1 MYNSF
6 GRVQKSI
13 FLEEIAE
20 SAENDQVDGR
30 VGQTA
35 DSDYS
40 KFIID
45 GKQFQFKGEAYFK
58 LLIQNSTGREI
69 VRAAFSVEQFKVF
82 LGFLK
87 AMAKQKSQVSKEF
100 LEIPQLEF
108 DIENV
113 QRVFKIIQETK
124 IHQQM
129 NFLQTYLN
137 KWKKE
142 YQDYYTKVTNNQR
155 TVTITTIKDK
165 MENIEQKIKR
175 LPINENN
182 IHQVYIGLEKNNNF
196 LENENNQTKIRNIIQ
211 THFRY
216 QLKELIGKG
225 AYGLV
230 YAIDLDH
237 NQNQAIKIQINQS
250 SNAAEFKKCEELQ
263 NYALQSLDGDILHFF
278 KCFQIQDSHSK
289 EILDFFIMERGE
301 KNLKQLTQQTSTKN
315 NMNSQN
321 EFHHYWNKQEIRNL
335 FMGIMRNVSFLHS
348 YNYYHRDIKY
358 DNIIKKRQTYYL
370 IDFNVSEKIEQVLPL
385 AVKLDKAKD
394 KATLRKQDTLSGT
407 PGYLTPQWDM
417 KYQETKLLKKDPNKK
432 FNKSDWMGIHD
443 PFKSD
448 IYSMGVVFVQFLNN
462 VKVAQYDGFEKF
474 LPSKDPKRAYPLA
487 SQVSN
492 ILLQKEEIKVNQ
504 YFTQTHQF
512 LMNDQIYEV
521 ENLLVAMLESKETD
535 RISTLKLSLICQ
547 LYFIVINNFINLY
560 SEYFPPEEYPKISES
575 LIRPGAVIEQK
586 DRELKT
592 IIYKFKNQEY
602 KGHYICKVNEKNQ
615 KEFIRQGYGELYEV
629 DPNNPNIK
637 QLIYNGSWDKDL
649 PHGEGKYNF
658 FQGNYSYIG
667 EFYYGVF
674 YGKGTI
680 YYNNPVGDAVVM
692 RDAIKNS
699 TLNNSL
705 YLNQNNLL
713 NNIQTNNQGQNA
725 NVSTQH
731 SQNTLGLSA
740 VMVKSLFNY
749 GINNKL
755 HQQQQQTFAPYVI
768 YSGVFYNFI
777 LKDWLIES
785 GNIQEENCK
794 YQIRLNANR
803 NEQPIYVTILNQ
815 GKMRIIEMTIKSFK
829 EYGQYIYIFQNQK
842 FDQYELNLI
851 QDDCANAYSEG
862 IIYGTFNNV
871 NIFFENIKNKPS
883 LTIKDY
889 IELIKFVKR
898 VDQINFDFVKREEQG
913 NVNFISELLKD
924 EVVKQAIRECKIMKR
939 VKQIEIEN
947 VKEIIKEF
955 PFLQEL
961 DLSGFNDGQIVE
973 VGLAIQQSQQQNRS
987 VNLISLVIND
997 YQQPLKEQFLFDSD
1011 YFGCI
1016 TQLDFSNSPLLTHQC
1031 LIKLFN
1037 LKGTRNLKS
1046 LNIEYCS
1053 LIQDEFF
1060 EEWNALNK
1068 IKSQNQKG
1076 LFDNK
1081 ISAYGYLNSAN
1092 QCQNLESLNISG
1104 LKFNKP
1110 QTLQNFLLKCTHLQ
1124 SLQELIMS
1132 DVDCLSDIL
1141 LKAAFKNSK
1150 IFNKNLQ
1157 RVSIQFNRQF
1167 SKFHQELSY
1176 KAFKYLSSPKLEKIQ
1191 YINMSDCYLFNK
1203 EKYNPSYFRKLKI
1216 PKNINFLD
1224 ISNCGD
1230 MNQVCLDFLAGLQNN
1245 NYIIDQYK
1253 FSLDQINISFCSCFQ
1268 RKQILQYLN
1277 SIVIYYDSSQKYNSL
1292 DKDFFLTLLNQG
1304 KKIFFETEMIDR
1316 IEQELLDIF
1325 ELYKD
1330 QEKINSQIYINDQ
1343 LIPIQKY
1350 RIKNSKTFNEIQL
1363 LDIPLKIEVKGS
1375 ISKLIRHEKFQEKT
1389 ELNLSHMTNIG
1400 TEIIDSLVISDYCS
1414 KLRVLDLSNSIITDQ
1429 DIYLFC
1435 NNGQF
1440 QIQNLIFDN
1449 CFYITEKGINQILT
1463 AKNNLSLVTLQMK
1476 GVYRNL
1482 GCIQL
1487 YDVNERQIQLILDRV
1502 QITYSKNQTETFKY
1516 CDVIQNYLKTHSKYF
1531 EKMRIQVLRHKI
1543 LKIFNSALI
1552 NYPNVN
1558 TLQIDFLSEPLA
1570 SCKTDQKHKSVD
1582 LIIQL
1587 ISKLVRIH
1595 HLVLTFD
1602 QEFVTFLIGQQAKND
1617 LIARQHSW
1625 VQKLSQEIER
1635 LSSIRSI
1642 HLKQEWTQNCTNQIL
1657 SEDQIENFYLYLF
1670 QSMKEF
1676 KTTKLSF
1683 KLNMSQYMW
1692 NLLKKQKLTDL
1703 CVKKVCDS
1711 LDQFKNLECLTL
1723 HLAAWGHQNNN
1734 ITNNSVTKIID
1745 FIKSRS
1751 NFKKINLNLAY
1762 WASKNL
1768 NIDIS
1773 QLQPLFQ
1780 AIQKQENLTDLQ
1792 LNLAGWGQNIKV
1804 NNDTVKNIFSGIT
1817 TLSAITSFNL
1827 NVSDWSDLSYLSQIE
1842 ILDFTERSFQKL
1854 SDLSLNLSN
1863 WSSTE
1868 ICINTNVIEKI
1879 CQLLKNKREIRSL
1892 SLDLSAS
1899 IYGNNTQINATDLK
1913 EFADCIEQL
1922 ILLENLELIL
1932 NGWSDEINISAVTQL
1947 TQAIT
1952 SLSSLRKIHLSLQN
1966 WPQFNEGIGK
1976 GLQSIEGFNSQSQQ
1990 ETQRL
1995 KERELSLF
2003 LKTSQDQME
2012 GDEND
2017 LKKLIRNIQQL
2028 VTLPEK
2034 KFNFQGWGTIHD
2046 NISKLIEN
2054 TQIETLYMPS
2064 YQTTE
2069 KVAKSLK

>member
-20 SAENDQVDGR
+20 SVENDQFEGR
-30 VGQTA
+30 IGQTA

-45 GKQFQFKGEAYFK
+45 GKQFSFKGEAYFK
-58 LLIQNSTGREI
+58 LLIQNTTGREI

-87 AMAKQKSQVSKEF
+87 VMAKSKNQISKEF
-100 LEIPQLEF
+100 LEIPQTEF
-108 DIENV
+108 NLENV
-113 QRVFKIIQETK
+113 QKVFKIIQETK

-129 NFLQTYLN
+129 DFLQKFLI

-142 YQDYYTKVTNNQR
+142 YQDYYTKVTNNQK

-165 MENIEQKIKR
+165 MENIEQKIKK
-175 LPINENN
+175 LPLNENK
-182 IHQVYIGLEKNNNF
+182 IHQIYIGLEKNNNF
-196 LENENNQTKIRNIIQ
+196 LEDEKNQTKIRNIIQ
-211 THFRY
+211 NQFRY

-278 KCFQIQDSHSK
+278 KCFQIQDSYSK

-301 KNLKQLTQQTSTKN
+301 KNLKELTQQSNTKN
-315 NMNSQN
+315 NMNGQN

-385 AVKLDKAKD
+385 AVKLEKAKD
-394 KATLRKQDTLSGT
+394 KATLRKQDSLSGT

-417 KYQETKLLKKDPNKK
+417 KYQEIKAQKKDPSKKINKND
-432 FNKSDWMGIHD
+432 FMGIHD

-462 VKVAQYDGFEKF
+462 VKVAQYDGFERF
-474 LPSKDPKRAYPLA
+474 QPSKDQKRAYPLA
-487 SQVSN
+487 SQVSE
-492 ILLQKEEIKVNQ
+492 ILLQKEDIKVNQ

-521 ENLLVAMLESKETD
+521 ENLLVSMLESKETD

-629 DPNNPNIK
+629 DPNNPNLK
-637 QLIYNGSWDKDL
+637 QLIYNGTWDKDL

-699 TLNNSL
+699 SLNNSQF
-705 YLNQNNLL
+705 LNQNNLH
-713 NNIQTNNQGQNA
+713 NNIQGQNNNA
-725 NVSTQH
+725 STHH

-749 GINNKL
+749 AVNNKL
-755 HQQQQQTFAPYVI
+755 HQQQQQTFSPYVI

-777 LKDWLIES
+777 LKDWLVAS
-785 GNIQEENCK
+785 RNIQEENCK

-803 NEQPIYVTILNQ
+803 NQQPIYVTILNQ

-851 QDDCANAYSEG
+851 QDDCVNSYSEG
-862 IIYGTFNNV
+862 LIYGTFNNV
-871 NIFFENIKNKPS
+871 NIFFEHIKSKPS

-889 IELIKFVKR
+889 IELVKFVKR

-939 VKQIEIEN
+939 VKQIELQN

-961 DLSGFNDGQIVE
+961 DLSGFEDGQIVE
-973 VGLAIQQSQQQNRS
+973 VGHAIQQSQQKNRNATVTS
-987 VNLISLVIND
+987 LIIND
-997 YQQPLKEQFLFDSD
+997 YQPGSLQSLFDSD

-1016 TQLDFSNSPLLTHQC
+1016 TQLDFSNSPLLSHQC
-1031 LIKLFN
+1031 LIKLFK
-1037 LKGTRNLKS
+1037 LKGTRNLKK
-1046 LNIEYCS
+1046 LNVEYCS
-1053 LIQDEFF
+1053 QISDKFL

-1068 IKSQNQKG
+1068 MKNQSQKG
-1076 LFDNK
+1076 SFDSK
-1081 ISAYGYLNSAN
+1081 ISSYGYLNSAN

-1104 LKFNKP
+1104 LKFDNP
-1110 QTLQNFLLKCTHLQ
+1110 QTLQNFLQKCTHLQ

-1141 LKAAFKNSK
+1141 LKAAFKESK

-1167 SKFHQELSY
+1167 NKFHQELSY
-1176 KAFKYLSSPKLEKIQ
+1176 KAFKYLSSPKLEKISF
-1191 YINMSDCYLFNK
+1191 INMSDCDLFNK
-1203 EKYNPSYFRKLKI
+1203 EKYNPSYFRKLKV

-1224 ISNCGD
+1224 LSNCGEI
-1230 MNQVCLDFLAGLQNN
+1230 NQVCLDFLAGLQNN

-1253 FSLDQINISFCSCFQ
+1253 FSLNQINSSFCTYFQ
-1268 RKQILQYLN
+1268 RKQILSYLN
-1277 SIVIYYDSSQKYNSL
+1277 SIVIYYDPSQKYNNL
-1292 DKDFFLTLLNQG
+1292 DEDFFLTLLRQQ

-1316 IEQELLDIF
+1316 IEQELLSIL
-1325 ELYKD
+1325 EQY
-1330 QEKINSQIYINDQ
+1330 QSNENNNSQIYINDQ

-1350 RIKNSKTFNEIQL
+1350 RIKNSKIFNEIQL

-1389 ELNLSHMTNIG
+1389 ELNLSHMVNVG

-1414 KLRVLDLSNSIITDQ
+1414 NLRIVDLSNSIITDQ

-1449 CFYITEKGINQILT
+1449 CFYITEKGINLILT
-1463 AKNNLSLVTLQMK
+1463 AKNNLSLLTLQMK

-1482 GCIQL
+1482 GCISL

-1502 QITYSKNQTETFKY
+1502 QITYSKNQSEAFKY
-1516 CDVIQNYLKTHSKYF
+1516 CEVIENYLKTHSKYF
-1531 EKMRIQVLRHKI
+1531 EKMRIQVLHHKI
-1543 LKIFNSALI
+1543 LKIFNSVQI

-1558 TLQIDFLSEPLA
+1558 TLQINFLSEPLA
-1570 SCKTDQKHKSVD
+1570 SCKLQQKQKSVD

-1587 ISKLVRIH
+1587 ISKLLRIH

-1602 QEFVTFLIGQQAKND
+1602 QEFVTFLIGQQTKCD
-1617 LIARQHSW
+1617 MMGRQQTW
-1625 VQKLSQEIER
+1625 VQRLSQEIEK
-1635 LSSIRSI
+1635 LSCIRSI

-1657 SEDQIENFYLYLF
+1657 SEDQIENFYLFLF

-1692 NLLKKQKLTDL
+1692 NLLKKQKLTDN
-1703 CVKKVCDS
+1703 CVQKVCNS
-1711 LDQFKNLECLTL
+1711 LDKFKNLECLTL
-1723 HLAAWGHQNNN
+1723 HLAGWGHQNNN
-1734 ITNNSVTKIID
+1734 ITNASIYNIVQL
-1745 FIKSRS
+1745 IKSRQ
-1751 NFKKINLNLAY
+1751 NFKKINLNLSY

-1768 NIDIS
+1768 NIDIKY
-1773 QLQPLFQ
+1773 LQIMFI
-1780 AIQKQENLTDLQ
+1780 AIQMQKNLTDLQ

-1804 NNDTVKNIFSGIT
+1804 NNNTVKQIFSSIT

-1842 ILDFTERSFQKL
+1842 IIDFTERSFQNL

-1868 ICINTNVIEKI
+1868 ICINSNVIEKI
-1879 CQLLKNKREIRSL
+1879 CQLLKNKKEIRSL

-1913 EFADCIEQL
+1913 QLADCIEQL
-1922 ILLENLELIL
+1922 ILLDNLELVL

-1966 WPQFNEGIGK
+1966 WPQFNEGINK
-1976 GLQSIEGFNSQSQQ
+1976 GLQSIEGFNQQ
-1990 ETQRL
+1990 GEQLTQRL
-1995 KERELSLF
+1995 KERELSFF

-2028 VTLPEK
+2028 VTLPAK
-2034 KFNFQGWGTIHD
+2034 KFNFQGWGSIHD

-2054 TQIETLYMPS
+2054 TQIETLYIPS

-2069 KVAKSLK
+2069 KTAKSLK

>member
-1 MYNSF
+1 MYNIP

-13 FLEEIAE
+13 FLEEIDE
-20 SAENDQVDGR
+20 SVENDQFGCR
-30 VGQTA
+30 IAQTA

-45 GKQFQFKGEAYFK
+45 GKQFSFKGEAYFK

-69 VRAAFSVEQFKVF
+69 VKAAFSVEQFAVF

-100 LEIPQLEF
+100 LEIPQSVF
-108 DIENV
+108 NIENV
-113 QRVFKIIQETK
+113 QKVFKIIQETK

-129 NFLQTYLN
+129 DFLQKFLI

-142 YQDYYTKVTNNQR
+142 YQDYYIKVTNNQKS
-155 TVTITTIKDK
+155 VTITTVKDK
-165 MENIEQKIKR
+165 MENIEQKIKK
-175 LPINENN
+175 LPRNENN
-182 IHQVYIGLEKNNNF
+182 IHQIYIGLEKNKDF

-211 THFRY
+211 NQFRY

-278 KCFQIQDSHSK
+278 KCFQIQDSYSK

-301 KNLKQLTQQTSTKN
+301 KNLKQLTQQANIKN
-315 NMNSQN
+315 NMNGQN

-385 AVKLDKAKD
+385 AVKLEKAKD
-394 KATLRKQDTLSGT
+394 KATLRKQDVLSGT

-417 KYQETKLLKKDPNKK
+417 KYQEIKAQKKDPNKK
-432 FNKSDWMGIHD
+432 FNKNEWMGIHD

-448 IYSMGVVFVQFLNN
+448 IYSMGVVFLQFLNN

-474 LPSKDPKRAYPLA
+474 NPSKDQKLAYPLA

-492 ILLQKEEIKVNQ
+492 ILLQKEDIKVNQ

-575 LIRPGAVIEQK
+575 LIKPGAVIEQK

-602 KGHYICKVNEKNQ
+602 KGHYLCKVNEKNQ

-629 DPNNPNIK
+629 DPSNPNLK
-637 QLIYNGSWDKDL
+637 QLIYNGTWDKDL

-674 YGKGTI
+674 YGQGTI
-680 YYNNPVGDAVVM
+680 YYNNPVGDAVLM
-692 RDAIKNS
+692 KDAIKNS
-699 TLNNSL
+699 TLNNSQ
-705 YLNQNNLL
+705 YLNNNLI
-713 NNIQTNNQGQNA
+713 NNIQNNNQGQNNNA
-725 NVSTQH
+725 SSHQ

-749 GINNKL
+749 GVNNKL
-755 HQQQQQTFAPYVI
+755 HQQQQQTFSPYVI
-768 YSGVFYNFI
+768 YSGIFYNFI
-777 LKDWLIES
+777 LKDWLVAS

-829 EYGQYIYIFQNQK
+829 EYGQYIFIFQNQK

-851 QDDCANAYSEG
+851 QDDCANSYSEG
-862 IIYGTFNNV
+862 LIYGTFNNV

-883 LTIKDY
+883 FTIKDY

-898 VDQINFDFVKREEQG
+898 VDQINFDFVKREEQD

-924 EVVKQAIRECKIMKR
+924 EIVKQAIRECKVMKR
-939 VKQIEIEN
+939 VKQIELQN

-961 DLSGFNDGQIVE
+961 DLSGFEDGQIVE
-973 VGLAIQQSQQQNRS
+973 VGHAIQQSQQQNRN
-987 VNLISLVIND
+987 VNVNSLVIND
-997 YQQPLKEQFLFDSD
+997 YQPDNLQSLFDSD

-1016 TQLDFSNSPLLTHQC
+1016 TQLDFSNSPLLSHQC
-1031 LIKLFN
+1031 LIKLFK
-1037 LKGTRNLKS
+1037 LKGTRNLKK

-1053 LIQDEFF
+1053 QIKDKFF

-1068 IKSQNQKG
+1068 MKNSSQKG
-1076 LFDNK
+1076 SFDSK
-1081 ISAYGYLNSAN
+1081 ISSYGYLNSAN

-1104 LKFNKP
+1104 LKLDNP
-1110 QTLQNFLLKCTHLQ
+1110 QTLQNFLLKCAHLQ

-1167 SKFHQELSY
+1167 NKFNQELSY

-1191 YINMSDCYLFNK
+1191 YINLSDCDLFNK

-1224 ISNCGD
+1224 LSNCGE

-1253 FSLDQINISFCSCFQ
+1253 FSLDQINSSFCTYFQ
-1268 RKQILQYLN
+1268 RKQIIQYLN
-1277 SIVIYYDSSQKYNSL
+1277 SIVIYYDPSQKYNNL
-1292 DKDFFLTLLNQG
+1292 EKDFFLTLLNQG

-1316 IEQELLDIF
+1316 IEQELLTILEQF
-1325 ELYKD
+1325 QGSENN
-1330 QEKINSQIYINDQ
+1330 NSQIYINDQ

-1350 RIKNSKTFNEIQL
+1350 RIKNSKIFNEIQL

-1389 ELNLSHMTNIG
+1389 ELNLSHMVNVG

-1414 KLRVLDLSNSIITDQ
+1414 NLRIVDLSNSIITDQ
-1429 DIYLFC
+1429 DISLFC

-1463 AKNNLSLVTLQMK
+1463 AKNNLSLLTLQMK

-1482 GCIQL
+1482 GSIQL
-1487 YDVNERQIQLILDRV
+1487 YDVNERKIQLILDRV
-1502 QITYSKNQTETFKY
+1502 QITYSKSQSEAFKY
-1516 CDVIQNYLKTHSKYF
+1516 CEVIQNYLKTHSKYF
-1531 EKMRIQVLRHKI
+1531 EKMRIQVLHHKI
-1543 LKIFNSALI
+1543 LKIFNSVQI

-1558 TLQIDFLSEPLA
+1558 TLQINFLSEPIA
-1570 SCKTDQKHKSVD
+1570 SCKLEQKQKSVD

-1587 ISKLVRIH
+1587 ISKLIRIH

-1602 QEFVTFLIGQQAKND
+1602 QEFVTFLIGQQTKSDMIN
-1617 LIARQHSW
+1617 RQQTW
-1625 VQKLSQEIER
+1625 VQRLSQEIER
-1635 LSSIRSI
+1635 LSCIRSI

-1657 SEDQIENFYLYLF
+1657 SEDQIENFYLFLF

-1692 NLLKKQKLTDL
+1692 NLLKKQKLTDQ
-1703 CVKKVCDS
+1703 CVQKVCNS
-1711 LDQFKNLECLTL
+1711 LDKFKNLECLTL

-1734 ITNNSVTKIID
+1734 ITNASIYNIVSL
-1745 FIKSRS
+1745 IKSRQ

-1768 NIDIS
+1768 NIDIKYLQVLFIAI
-1773 QLQPLFQ
+1773 QLQ
-1780 AIQKQENLTDLQ
+1780 KNLTNLQ

-1804 NNDTVKNIFSGIT
+1804 NNNTVKEIFSNIT

-1827 NVSDWSDLSYLSQIE
+1827 NASDWSDLSYLSQIE
-1842 ILDFTERSFQKL
+1842 ILDFTERSFQNL

-1868 ICINTNVIEKI
+1868 ICINSNVIEKI
-1879 CQLLKNKREIRSL
+1879 CQLLKNKKELRSL

-1913 EFADCIEQL
+1913 LFADCIEQL
-1922 ILLENLELIL
+1922 ILLDNLELIL

-1966 WPQFNEGIGK
+1966 WPQFNEGISK
-1976 GLQSIEGFNSQSQQ
+1976 GLQSIEGFNQQ
-1990 ETQRL
+1990 GQQLTQRL
-1995 KERELSLF
+1995 KERELSFF

-2069 KVAKSLK
+2069 KTTKSLK